1 MLPAPNYMT
10 EKYQP
15 YMVSELSLG
24 VGECVYG
31 LGERFTPFVK
41 NGQVV
46 DTWNE
51 DGGTA
56 SEIGYKCVPFY
67 MTNNGYGILVDSTD
81 NVSFEVAS
89 EKLSMS
95 ASPYRARESN
105 IICSTA
111 RHRRR
116 S

>member
-41 NGQVV
+41 NGQVD

-51 DGGTA
+51 NCNTT
-56 SEIGYKCVPFY
+56 SENVYKCMP
-67 MTNNGYGILVDSTD
+67 
-81 NVSFEVAS
+81 
-89 EKLSMS
+89 
-95 ASPYRARESN
+95 
-105 IICSTA
+105 
-111 RHRRR
+111 
-116 S
+116 

>member
-46 DTWNE
+46 DTWN
-51 DGGTA
+51 
-56 SEIGYKCVPFY
+56 
-67 MTNNGYGILVDSTD
+67 
-81 NVSFEVAS
+81 
-89 EKLSMS
+89 
-95 ASPYRARESN
+95 R
-105 IICSTA
+105 
-111 RHRRR
+111 
-116 S
+116 